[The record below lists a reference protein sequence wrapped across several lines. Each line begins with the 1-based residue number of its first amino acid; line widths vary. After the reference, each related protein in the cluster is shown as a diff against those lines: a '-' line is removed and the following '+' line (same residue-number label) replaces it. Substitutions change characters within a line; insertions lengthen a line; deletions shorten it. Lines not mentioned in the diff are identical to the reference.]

1 MSQGPLTNGVHIPG
15 SLEAD
20 LKSEEREREGI
31 NFGNHNDYLTVDI
44 ITDLNTST
52 SIYPPL
58 IK

>member
-1 MSQGPLTNGVHIPG
+1 MPG

-20 LKSEEREREGI
+20 LKSEEREREERG
-31 NFGNHNDYLTVDI
+31 NCFGNHNDYLTVDI